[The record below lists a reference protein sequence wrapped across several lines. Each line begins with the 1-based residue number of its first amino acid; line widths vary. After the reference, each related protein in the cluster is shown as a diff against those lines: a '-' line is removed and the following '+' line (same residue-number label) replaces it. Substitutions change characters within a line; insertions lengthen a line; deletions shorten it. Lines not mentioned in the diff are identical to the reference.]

1 VTIAADKI
9 TNTLEVNS
17 AKSTVNSLVN
27 LDATGVNL
35 RGGGTLDLNGNNL
48 TTTGTL
54 NIGQGNFGSGNL
66 LNARDVNAATL
77 NVISGSS
84 AQINGDGVISNS
96 ISIGGANDIL
106 QISQTTGD
114 LTGLTFNGNSLSIG
128 TGCSNGIV
136 L

>member
-1 VTIAADKI
+1 
-9 TNTLEVNS
+9 
-17 AKSTVNSLVN
+17 
-27 LDATGVNL
+27 
-35 RGGGTLDLNGNNL
+35 
-48 TTTGTL
+48 
-54 NIGQGNFGSGNL
+54 
-66 LNARDVNAATL
+66 VNAATL

-128 TGCSNGIV
+128 TGAQMELSFDSAPSAGLDWAFRWKNQTGSNRIATLQNLISTGKIELLGDPSV
-136 L
+136 TSRVSVFDG